1 MASQLQEAINIA
13 QNLSLAEQL
22 ELLKI
27 LSISIQKTHS
37 LEVEIQN
44 DILKDDPDFS
54 SESFRKSWQQA
65 VTGQTL
71 PISQLWED
79 INID

>member
-1 MASQLQEAINIA
+1 MTSQLQQAINIA
-13 QNLSLAEQL
+13 QNLSLVEQL

-37 LEVEIQN
+37 LEVQTQN
-44 DILKDDPDFS
+44 YIKDDTDFS

-79 INID
+79 INVD

>member
-1 MASQLQEAINIA
+1 MISQLQQAINIA

-37 LEVEIQN
+37 LEVQTQN
-44 DILKDDPDFS
+44 DTSNIL
-54 SESFRKSWQQA
+54 
-65 VTGQTL
+65 
-71 PISQLWED
+71 
-79 INID
+79 